1 MISSDNIILVLGATG
16 QQGGSV
22 LTKLV
27 AAGWKVQALTRN
39 KNTEK
44 AKLLDQKNAEVVI
57 GDLENKLTL
66 DNVMKDVYGV
76 FSVQPFEQP
85 VDIGK
90 EIQMGINVAMASK
103 EGKTKI

>member
-1 MISSDNIILVLGATG
+1 
-16 QQGGSV
+16 
-22 LTKLV
+22 
-27 AAGWKVQALTRN
+27 
-39 KNTEK
+39 
-44 AKLLDQKNAEVVI
+44 VVI

-66 DNVMKDVYGV
+66 DNAMKDVYGV